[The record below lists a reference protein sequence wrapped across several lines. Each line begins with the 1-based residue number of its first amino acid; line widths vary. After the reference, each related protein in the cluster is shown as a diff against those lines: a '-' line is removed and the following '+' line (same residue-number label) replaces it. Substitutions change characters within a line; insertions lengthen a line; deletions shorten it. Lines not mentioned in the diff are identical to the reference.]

1 MGGDEGSN
9 QCSVVSG
16 QLVEVVSIECS
27 WTRRACWVWESR
39 GSSLFE
45 SERALTP
52 GSRLPDAES
61 GSGLHAIHGS
71 WWWGSGFESERGHK
85 KEPGF
90 LGPALWGICECA
102 LLQRGFNGFED
113 FGGVG
118 FGFGF
123 EAGEDFAVFADE
135 ELAEVPF
142 HVAGEWGVG
151 AAEGHVEGVLVFAF
165 DDDFVEQRKGDAVF
179 AGAEFL
185 DVLVGAGFL
194 AAEVVA
200 GEGEDG
206 EAVLFEGFVEGLE
219 LSVLLGVAALGGD
232 VDDEHDFAF
241 IRLQGGVLAFDVF
254 QGDVVEAFGGEGGGR
269 CESEGGEG
277 GDDGAFHG

>member
-1 MGGDEGSN
+1 MKN
-9 QCSVVSG
+9 W
-16 QLVEVVSIECS
+16 VE
-27 WTRRACWVWESR
+27 A
-39 GSSLFE
+39 
-45 SERALTP
+45 
-52 GSRLPDAES
+52 
-61 GSGLHAIHGS
+61 
-71 WWWGSGFESERGHK
+71 K

-90 LGPALWGICECA
+90 GGPALE
-102 LLQRGFNGFED
+102 RGDWWCGLFEGGFDGFED

-118 FGFGF
+118 LGFGF

-135 ELAEVPF
+135 ELAEIPF
-142 HVAGEWGVG
+142 HVAREWGVG
-151 AAEGHVEGVLVFAF
+151 AAEGHVEGVFVFAF
-165 DDDFVEQRKGDAVF
+165 DDDFVEEGEGDTVF
-179 AGAEFL
+179 AGAELL

-206 EAVLFEGFVEGLE
+206 EAVLFEGFVELLKLG
-219 LSVLLGVAALGGD
+219 VLLGVATLGGD

-241 IRLQGGVLAFDVF
+241 IRLQGGVLAFDVL

-277 GDDGAFHG
+277 GE